1 MRTLTRGL
9 ALALAAALAGC
20 ATSQPRLQEARRL
33 ELDRSTCVSKIA
45 ALDSVAIPRK
55 LGDKKHKLPLFKFEG
70 LARCL
75 LAADGSAVPVAV
87 FETDGKL
94 PSEIHISL
102 LVGAETAFAAAVD
115 LLDQEH
121 QLVRTVPFSQFTRRG
136 SSYTGSIF
144 MNETDRD
151 IRYLVFR
158 PDADSVGSAHSSTAG
173 IGSRVPYVIPIPG
186 GVIYGS
192 VATGSEQV
200 MQTWLSEVGTFSIHA
215 EDYSLE
221 TL

>member
-1 MRTLTRGL
+1 MRGL
-9 ALALAAALAGC
+9 VLALAAVLGGC
-20 ATSQPRLQEARRL
+20 ATSGPSVHEARRL
-33 ELDRSTCVSKIA
+33 ELDRSTCVSEIS

-55 LGDKKHKLPLFKFEG
+55 LGEKKQKLPLFKFEN

-75 LAADGSAVPVAV
+75 LAADGTAVPVAV
-87 FETDGKL
+87 FQTDGKL

-102 LVGAETAFAAAVD
+102 FVGASTAFAAAVD
-115 LLDQEH
+115 LLDQERR
-121 QLVRTVPFSQFTRRG
+121 LVRTVPFSQFTRRG

-144 MNETDRD
+144 MNAADSD

-158 PDADSVGSAHSSTAG
+158 PDADSVGGAHSSTAG
-173 IGSRVPYVIPIPG
+173 IRSQVPYVIPIPG

-192 VATGSEQV
+192 VATGSERV

-215 EDYSLE
+215 EDYAPEVLGG
-221 TL
+221 